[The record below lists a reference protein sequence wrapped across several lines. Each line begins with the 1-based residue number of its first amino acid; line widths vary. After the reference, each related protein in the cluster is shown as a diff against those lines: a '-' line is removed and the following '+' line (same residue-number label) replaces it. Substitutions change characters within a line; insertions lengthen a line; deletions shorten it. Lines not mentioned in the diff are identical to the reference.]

1 MDLTLVRAGDGSV
14 SAAAAPTSVV
24 FSGGGS
30 GPLVRIG
37 TGTANV
43 ALSWPGGSL
52 PAPSLSGDMATY
64 PNVLP
69 DVDLRLTADVDGYT
83 EVLVVKTLTAA
94 SNPALKALRFG
105 LAATGV
111 STVKDRAGDID
122 FRDGN
127 GNVVFHAPTPTMWD
141 SPSAPSKQSPT
152 ATDPPAT
159 EPDRVAMGVDV
170 SASALTITP
179 NQAMLTGTGTQF
191 PVYLDPS
198 VSAGRRAWTSVWAK
212 FPTTSYWNSSENVA
226 RVGHVSEQ
234 GDVETNR
241 SFFWL
246 ATDPVNGKH
255 ILSATLRVTNAYS
268 YSCTARPVDLWLTGA
283 ITSSTTWNSQP
294 SWMRKLGSVNAAK
307 GYDSSCPAG
316 ELEYNALSAIQQQ
329 AAAGWP
335 GVTVGLRAADE
346 SDSYGWKKF
355 TASNTAIVI
364 EYNTVPAAPTSM
376 SVSENKPCVIGADRP
391 TIGTATPTVYATMRD
406 ADAGQNLRARFQWW
420 TTNSVLKG
428 EYLTSLQNPVNTVF
442 QAQVPAG
449 MYADGGDISW
459 RVRAEDGTDV
469 GPFSTWCEYH
479 VDATHPEHS
488 PTVASTQFPTGGQL
502 GNGVGRTGTFTF
514 GPNGEVGVV
523 RYAYAVNS
531 TTMDVNRSVPAT
543 GLGMFGALAY
553 TPTTH
558 RDNFL
563 MVWTLDA
570 ANNPSPPTQYFFV
583 VDEPTPVSG
592 QWLLNDGSGS
602 TAADSSAGGGH
613 PLSLPASGTSWAAGR
628 EAGGV
633 AFAGGVATTGGSVVD
648 SAKPVT
654 VSAWV
659 SLSNVSVSSAVVGL
673 GGSRTT
679 ALSLQYAAGS
689 HSWVLRSTSADTDTA
704 TVTSATGGPA
714 PVAGVWTHLVGLYDP
729 GADGAAQLR
738 LYVNG
743 VLAGSAAVSAVWT
756 AGGGVRVGG
765 DLQAGANVLLLQGS
779 VDDVRVWDRVLTD
792 AEIAASATEAVLVG
806 RWGFDEGT
814 GSTAADA
821 SGYGK
826 AATLSNAAWIERP
839 PGFALDANGTNSFA
853 ATSGSVLRTDGS
865 YTVTAWARLA
875 NASKFAGVV
884 SQDGSVS
891 SGFILQYEQDTN
903 QWSYVIPTKDATSP
917 PLVRVNSSAPAFDA
931 GGPLEWVFLTVVYD
945 APHKQLR
952 LYVNG
957 NTTPDTNGNGGPTVM
972 PAPATMWN
980 ATGSLHIGASRYN
993 SVVTNYWPGQIDD
1006 VRAYSGVLTDDQ
1018 IYGIFTGSA

>member
-329 AAAGWP
+329 AAAG
-335 GVTVGLRAADE
+335 GGL
-346 SDSYGWKKF
+346 
-355 TASNTAIVI
+355 V
-364 EYNTVPAAPTSM
+364 
-376 SVSENKPCVIGADRP
+376 
-391 TIGTATPTVYATMRD
+391 
-406 ADAGQNLRARFQWW
+406 
-420 TTNSVLKG
+420 
-428 EYLTSLQNPVNTVF
+428 
-442 QAQVPAG
+442 
-449 MYADGGDISW
+449 
-459 RVRAEDGTDV
+459 
-469 GPFSTWCEYH
+469 
-479 VDATHPEHS
+479 
-488 PTVASTQFPTGGQL
+488 
-502 GNGVGRTGTFTF
+502 
-514 GPNGEVGVV
+514 
-523 RYAYAVNS
+523 
-531 TTMDVNRSVPAT
+531 
-543 GLGMFGALAY
+543 
-553 TPTTH
+553 
-558 RDNFL
+558 
-563 MVWTLDA
+563 
-570 ANNPSPPTQYFFV
+570 
-583 VDEPTPVSG
+583 
-592 QWLLNDGSGS
+592 
-602 TAADSSAGGGH
+602 
-613 PLSLPASGTSWAAGR
+613 
-628 EAGGV
+628 
-633 AFAGGVATTGGSVVD
+633 
-648 SAKPVT
+648 
-654 VSAWV
+654 
-659 SLSNVSVSSAVVGL
+659 
-673 GGSRTT
+673 
-679 ALSLQYAAGS
+679 
-689 HSWVLRSTSADTDTA
+689 
-704 TVTSATGGPA
+704 
-714 PVAGVWTHLVGLYDP
+714 
-729 GADGAAQLR
+729 
-738 LYVNG
+738 
-743 VLAGSAAVSAVWT
+743 
-756 AGGGVRVGG
+756 
-765 DLQAGANVLLLQGS
+765 
-779 VDDVRVWDRVLTD
+779 
-792 AEIAASATEAVLVG
+792 
-806 RWGFDEGT
+806 
-814 GSTAADA
+814 
-821 SGYGK
+821 
-826 AATLSNAAWIERP
+826 
-839 PGFALDANGTNSFA
+839 
-853 ATSGSVLRTDGS
+853 
-865 YTVTAWARLA
+865 
-875 NASKFAGVV
+875 
-884 SQDGSVS
+884 
-891 SGFILQYEQDTN
+891 
-903 QWSYVIPTKDATSP
+903 
-917 PLVRVNSSAPAFDA
+917 
-931 GGPLEWVFLTVVYD
+931 
-945 APHKQLR
+945 
-952 LYVNG
+952 
-957 NTTPDTNGNGGPTVM
+957 
-972 PAPATMWN
+972 
-980 ATGSLHIGASRYN
+980 
-993 SVVTNYWPGQIDD
+993 
-1006 VRAYSGVLTDDQ
+1006 
-1018 IYGIFTGSA
+1018 